1 MISITIYPVFKKI
14 RNLRPTLIR
23 LASIPRVKRIPN
35 SHLLSERLC
44 NVVSYLRTQLRL
56 SRKWSSQL
64 RSKPKPRQLRAVGKI
79 AILQTA
85 LEAPAQNERAQ
96 TRRTVESDQAPNLQD
111 QPQIRRLSS

>member
-1 MISITIYPVFKKI
+1 MNPTTIYPVFKKI
-14 RNLRPTLIR
+14 RNLKPTLTR
-23 LASIPRVKRIPN
+23 LARVPRAMRITN
-35 SHLLSERLC
+35 SHSLSERLC

-85 LEAPAQNERAQ
+85 LEAPAQYERAQ

-111 QPQIRRLSS
+111 QPQIRRPSS